1 MDRVTISSLCQLYLP
16 NLSMVVFFTPW
27 IIYLPPGT
35 APPLLSPHLWSTS
48 VAEMDC
54 AHFAVDSC
62 PQRGEKSRN
71 PCTCRTLYA
80 LQSSTHLNSFKNR
93 ELSPGFLRS
102 QCSIFSNVSTYYAS
116 SRPRRLVVFCVHWQD
131 VLQEITIIYI
141 HQSASATLFTSHH
154 TSETLWD
161 SFRGALLGIARPRS
175 CTFHLSFCK
184 EKYSDPRNN
193 DGRVESR
200 LSYR

>member
-71 PCTCRTLYA
+71 PCTCRMLYT

-102 QCSIFSNVSTYYAS
+102 QCSIFSNVSAYYAS
-116 SRPRRLVVFCVHWQD
+116 SRPRHLAVFCVHWQD

-141 HQSASATLFTSHH
+141 HQSASATFSLRITLLRHC
-154 TSETLWD
+154 ETV
-161 SFRGALLGIARPRS
+161 SGRP
-175 CTFHLSFCK
+175 
-184 EKYSDPRNN
+184 YW
-193 DGRVESR
+193 G
-200 LSYR
+200 